1 MSSLVTRFAGIFH
14 MNRKS
19 AFQRKDILSAYG
31 LIAPFMILLLI
42 FNVYV
47 FISGLQMSFSDAQGI
62 NHGSFIGLK
71 NFKDLLY
78 ADEFKS
84 KDFWLAV
91 KTTFKYM
98 FGCLATQVPVAFI
111 LAFIL
116 NSIPFFKI
124 RGILRAA
131 FFLPVLMNTV
141 IVALLFRMFF
151 NKDQGIINYI
161 LGFFGLP
168 NSIDWLM
175 NSEWAIPILV
185 IVSFWQWT
193 GFHMV
198 YFLSQLQTIDTS
210 IYEAAKID
218 GASPVVVLFRITL
231 PLMRPAVTFV
241 MVTSAIGCLQMFDL
255 VFMLFPNAQYGPG
268 GVAKTLV
275 AFIYDQGFSQQFLTG
290 FAAAIGWLTFLII
303 MVVSLFQLKMLGVG
317 KHDEV

>member
-1 MSSLVTRFAGIFH
+1 MASSVKSISK
-14 MNRKS
+14 NRKS
-19 AFQRKDILSAYG
+19 PLMRKDALSGYA
-31 LIAPFMILLLI
+31 LIAPFMLLLVI
-42 FNVYV
+42 FNLYV
-47 FISGLQMSFSDAQGI
+47 FVSGFYMSLTDAQGV
-62 NHGSFIGLK
+62 NEGSLIGFQ
-71 NFKDLLY
+71 NYKDILY

-91 KTTFKYM
+91 KTTFVYM
-98 FGCLATQVPVAFI
+98 FGCLATQVPVAFV
-111 LAFIL
+111 LAYIL
-116 NSIPFFKI
+116 NHLPFIKL

-141 IVALLFRMFF
+141 VVALLFRMLF
-151 NKDQGIINYI
+151 NKDQGIINYVCGM
-161 LGFFGLP
+161 LGFP
-168 NSIDWLM
+168 NNIDWTM
-175 NSEWAIPILV
+175 SSEWAIPLLI

-218 GASPVVVLFRITL
+218 GASPVTVLFRITL
-231 PLMRPAVTFV
+231 PLMRPAITFV

-290 FAAAIGWLTFLII
+290 LASAIGWLTFIII
-303 MVVSLFQLKMLGVG
+303 MIVSLFQLKVLGVG
-317 KHDEV
+317 KHDEA

>member
-1 MSSLVTRFAGIFH
+1 MASSVKNISK
-14 MNRKS
+14 NRRS
-19 AFQRKDILSAYG
+19 PLMRKDALSGYA
-31 LIAPFMILLLI
+31 LIAPFMLLLI
-42 FNVYV
+42 IFNLYV
-47 FISGLQMSFSDAQGI
+47 FVSGFHMSLTDAQGV
-62 NHGSFIGLK
+62 NEGANIGLQ
-71 NFKDLLY
+71 NYKDLLY

-91 KTTFKYM
+91 KTTFMYM

-111 LAFIL
+111 LAYIL
-116 NSIPFFKI
+116 NHLPFVKI
-124 RGILRAA
+124 RGVLRAA

-141 IVALLFRMFF
+141 VVALLFRMLF
-151 NKDQGIINYI
+151 NKDQGIINYVCGM
-161 LGFFGLP
+161 LDLP
-168 NSIDWLM
+168 NNIDWTM
-175 NSEWAIPILV
+175 SSTWAIPLLI

-218 GASPVVVLFRITL
+218 GASPVTVLFRITL
-231 PLMRPAVTFV
+231 PLMRPAITFV

-290 FAAAIGWLTFLII
+290 LASAIGWLTFIII
-303 MVVSLFQLKMLGVG
+303 MIVSLIQLRVLGVG
-317 KHDEV
+317 KHDEA